1 MLDASARQGIL
12 KPIRLVIVDRQPIV
26 LQGLRSVLGAQQDFD
41 VVASSSDG
49 TRCLEA
55 LRNLTPDVALI
66 GDTLPDLSAPEILA
80 ITKAEKLST
89 RLVFFTESDA
99 DHDLGE
105 AIAAGACSAISK
117 YAAPAAMLHSLRLMA
132 KSGVSLEPRD
142 LSPRA
147 DEAEGG
153 KIEKMLELLTE
164 RERQIARL
172 VSEGLSN
179 KEIARKLDVSQGTVK
194 VHLYNI
200 FQKLEITNRTVL
212 ATIALLQRTSGFGA
226 LALAFLA
233 FAVADELE
241 ASETNHVSPEDNDAG
256 PAGEHAA
263 YDVWKKAILQRLV
276 LSDVGDSH
284 RITGR
289 DFFTKASQATNP
301 AAAMQALCAAEQFM
315 GSKPWKDLG
324 PGGSITPSLA
334 ALLLQPT
341 RDAQSDSDHS
351 LSNHLPRLASEAM
364 IHGGHATFVA
374 LAGALIYAL
383 SDTEAA
389 AHGLDQA
396 SIDGLSAGIGD
407 DATTSLAGTTDL
419 AANHRE
425 DTAADFRSHHFGN
438 AGREDAHGQTAED
451 ADGYHL
457 QNPVGAVAH
466 ESDPGIDGRG
476 QLLADNVERVAGRSS
491 NDSTSNSS
499 DSVWDFEAGPDRLN
513 LAAFGALAFLHLTAA
528 AKSIP
533 PHTLA
538 WVYDPTTNETIV
550 YVNPTDRVLEVGD
563 RGLMEI
569 HLQGIVSV
577 AESDVVHHAGGAVVA
592 DTLEQLEGALIPAIA
607 TDESGPSTDDIEGRA
622 SSDEA
627 AGVWRALADDGSG
640 FRFAEARTGT
650 STKFKTSTRDS
661 TEAMEES
668 AGGSGV
674 SAYGSTV
681 APGHSATISVVEKL
695 SASSEPT
702 KADTGAPSAQ
712 QNEKVPPGL
721 ATADGTSPG
730 NSGHAAPASSK
741 ATPQS
746 TEPGNGGGEG
756 EHPAPA
762 SNGARESAAETSA
775 PPEHG
780 SSGHGHHPASNA
792 PADAVD
798 SAGSGHSHHA
808 LEQGAT
814 GAKPGKGVGEDAEH
828 QAPASEAKGAA
839 AEGAA
844 AETKSAPV
852 EHGNSGHG
860 QHPSSANEPAADTTA
875 DTAGGSLPHLP
886 SGQGAAKAA
895 AKSGGDHGSAG
906 HRGGESAQQ
915 AAHSGAEGSEVAKP
929 VEVASA
935 RGADHEAV
943 FRFDGGAGPSTPDTA
958 SGLKKSG
965 DLHVPRGQNDHTQ
978 MMVETTL
985 DVPDEPA
992 AQHGNHDGHHGP
1004 PGHDWLI

>member
-12 KPIRLVIVDRQPIV
+12 RPIRLVIVDRQPIV
-26 LQGLRSVLGAQQDFD
+26 LQGLRSVLGTQQDFD

-49 TRCLEA
+49 TRFLDA

-66 GDTLPDLSAPEILA
+66 GETLPDLSVPQILA
-80 ITKAEKLST
+80 IAKAEKLST
-89 RLVFFTESDA
+89 RLVFFTGSDA
-99 DHDLGE
+99 DHDLGD
-105 AIAAGACSAISK
+105 AIEAGACSAISK

-132 KSGVSLEPRD
+132 KSGVLLESRD
-142 LSPRA
+142 LSPKA

-172 VSEGLSN
+172 VSEGMSN

-233 FAVADELE
+233 FAVADELK
-241 ASETNHVSPEDNDAG
+241 ASETNQVSPEDNDVG
-256 PAGEHAA
+256 HTGEHAA
-263 YDVWKKAILQRLV
+263 YDVWKKAILQRLI
-276 LSDVGDSH
+276 LSDVGDTH
-284 RITGR
+284 RISGR
-289 DFFTKASQATNP
+289 DFFAKASQATNP

-324 PGGSITPSLA
+324 PGGSITPSFA

-341 RDAQSDSDHS
+341 RDAQSDSDPS
-351 LSNHLPRLASEAM
+351 LSHHLPRLASDAM
-364 IHGGHATFVA
+364 VHGGHATFAA

-383 SDTEAA
+383 SDTQAA
-389 AHGLDQA
+389 AHALDQA
-396 SIDGLSAGIGD
+396 TIDGLSAGIGD
-407 DATTSLAGTTDL
+407 DATTGVAGTTDL
-419 AANHRE
+419 AASHRE
-425 DTAADFRSHHFGN
+425 DTAADLRSHHFGN
-438 AGREDAHGQTAED
+438 VGQDAHGPTAED
-451 ADGYHL
+451 AEGYHL
-457 QNPVGAVAH
+457 QNPVGAVADA
-466 ESDPGIDGRG
+466 SDPGADGRG
-476 QLLADNVERVAGRSS
+476 QLMGDEVQHVAGRSS

-563 RGLMEI
+563 RSLMEI

-577 AESDVVHHAGGAVVA
+577 AESDVVHHAGGAVFA
-592 DTLEQLEGALIPAIA
+592 DTLEQLEGALVPAIA
-607 TDESGPSTDDIEGRA
+607 TDESGPSTGDSDGRE
-622 SSDEA
+622 SSGEA
-627 AGVWRALADDGSG
+627 AGVWRALADEGLG

-661 TEAMEES
+661 TETTEES

-695 SASSEPT
+695 SANSELA
-702 KADTGAPSAQ
+702 KADAAAPSAQ
-712 QNEKVPPGL
+712 QNGKVPPGL

-730 NSGHAAPASSK
+730 NSGNTSAPGLSK

-746 TEPGNGGGEG
+746 TEAGNGSGKG
-756 EHPAPA
+756 EHEAPA
-762 SNGARESAAETSA
+762 SKGASGSATEKSSE
-775 PPEHG
+775 PVEHG
-780 SSGHGHHPASNA
+780 NSGHGRQPDTANSA
-792 PADAVD
+792 AADGAAGD
-798 SAGSGHSHHA
+798 AGSGHSHHA
-808 LEQGAT
+808 SEHGAKH
-814 GAKPGKGVGEDAEH
+814 AADDKPGKGVGEDAEH
-828 QAPASEAKGAA
+828 PASKAKGAA
-839 AEGAA
+839 AE
-844 AETKSAPV
+844 TSSAPV
-852 EHGNSGHG
+852 EHGTSGPG
-860 QHPSSANEPAADTTA
+860 QHPGDANEPAAEATA
-875 DTAGGSLPHLP
+875 ETAGGNHPQLP
-886 SGQGAAKAA
+886 SEQGAAKAA
-895 AKSGGDHGSAG
+895 AKDGGDHGSAG

-915 AAHSGAEGSEVAKP
+915 GAHSGAGGSQSAKP

-935 RGADHEAV
+935 GGADHEAV
-943 FRFDGGAGPSTPDTA
+943 FRFDREAGPSTFDATIEP
-958 SGLKKSG
+958 KKLG
-965 DLHVPRGQNDHTQ
+965 DLHGPPAQNNHAQ
-978 MMVETTL
+978 MMVETAL
-985 DVPDEPA
+985 DVLDEPA
-992 AQHGNHDGHHGP
+992 AEHGNHGGHHGP
-1004 PGHDWLI
+1004 VAHDWLV